1 MRILLT
7 VHQFLPEHS
16 SGTEIL
22 TLHTALELK
31 ARGHE
36 VQVLTAIPA
45 ATGMPDEERF
55 DRYEVDGI
63 SVTRFRHAHS
73 PMGDQNNVAEQ
84 EYDNHLVARHF
95 ASLAESFRPD
105 VLHFFH
111 LARLSASIVEVCLQ
125 RGIPTVLTPTD
136 FWFVCPTCQL
146 RLPDGTMCPGPDRVA
161 ANCVRH
167 FAGLKPHGLAA
178 AALDRLPGMAVVGM
192 VKAASLPPFRRFGA
206 ARLVS
211 ALSRRQGFLKDRLNR
226 IDKVLV
232 PTRLMQRTLQGHGL
246 NPAHVEYCAYG
257 IRLPRT
263 IARGLHAQGQ
273 LKIGVIG
280 LGEHKGA
287 HILVQAV
294 RKLPGLDLALRIY
307 GRPADCPEYVQRLE
321 ELAGGDP
328 RVEFCGGFPND
339 EIGVVLSQLYVLA
352 VPSLWFENAPLVV
365 YSAQA
370 AGVPVIASDV
380 AGIAE
385 LVTDGDNGRL
395 FPAGDVDS
403 LARILAQLT
412 ANPGQLAALAARA
425 RKPKTIATYADE
437 LLAVYAG
444 LMANEGQK
452 A

>member
-36 VQVLTAIPA
+36 VRVLTAIPA
-45 ATGMPDEERF
+45 AAGIPDDERF
-55 DRYEVDGI
+55 DCYELDGI
-63 SVTRFRHAHS
+63 PVARFRHAHS
-73 PMGDQNNVAEQ
+73 AMGDQNNVAEQ
-84 EYDNHLVARHF
+84 EYDNHLVARYF
-95 ASLAESFRPD
+95 TGLVEEFRPD

-125 RGIPTVLTPTD
+125 KGIPTVLTPTD

-146 RLPDGTMCPGPDRVA
+146 RLPDGTMCPGPDSIG
-161 ANCVRH
+161 ANCVSH
-167 FAGLKPHGLAA
+167 LAGLKLPQFAPVIERLPKAA
-178 AALDRLPGMAVVGM
+178 AQAM
-192 VKAASLPPFRRFGA
+192 VRFASLPPFRRLGP

-211 ALSRRQGFLKDRLNR
+211 ALSRRQDVLKDRLNR
-226 IDKVLV
+226 IDKVLA
-232 PTRLMQRTLQGHGL
+232 PTRLMQRTLQAYGL
-246 NPAHVEYCAYG
+246 DPSHVGYCAYG

-263 IARGLHAQGQ
+263 IAREPHAQGP
-273 LKIGVIG
+273 LRMGVIG

-294 RKLPGLDLALRIY
+294 RKLSGLDLALRIY
-307 GRPADCPEYVQRLE
+307 GRPADCPEYAQRLE
-321 ELAGGDP
+321 QLAGGDP
-328 RVEFCGGFPND
+328 RVEFCGGFAND
-339 EIGVVLSQLYVLA
+339 EIGVILSQLDVLV

-395 FPAGDVDS
+395 FPAGDAEA
-403 LARILAQLT
+403 LARILARLA
-412 ANPGQLAALAARA
+412 ANPGQIAALAARA
-425 RKPKTIATYADE
+425 RKPKTIAAYADE

-444 LMANEGQK
+444 LGADRRQET
-452 A
+452 